1 LHSIWRYKNNLPLHY
16 LRRRELEDAF
26 GWLFIDEKPL
36 LCEKSRVARQVQ
48 VETWLD
54 LAEVLKELG
63 IEKPAE
69 SGTPPK
75 QICYVV

>member
-1 LHSIWRYKNNLPLHY
+1 M
-16 LRRRELEDAF
+16 EDAF
-26 GWLFIDEKPL
+26 GWLFIDNTPL
-36 LCEKSRVARQVQ
+36 LYEKKRVARQVK

-69 SGTPPK
+69 SETSTK
-75 QICYVV
+75 QVCYVV